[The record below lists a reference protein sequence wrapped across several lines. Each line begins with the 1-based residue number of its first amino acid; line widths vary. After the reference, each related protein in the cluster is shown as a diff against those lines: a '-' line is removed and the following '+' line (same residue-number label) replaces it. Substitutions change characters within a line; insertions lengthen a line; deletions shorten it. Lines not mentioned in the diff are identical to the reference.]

1 MNKQHC
7 IILGGGHA
15 AAQLAPSLRQQG
27 WDGDIT
33 LVSDEGVLPYQRPP
47 LSKGYLLGTQTLE
60 QILIKGPK
68 VYEKAAIQLK
78 LSVRCTQIDRQKKQ
92 LYLDNGEVLNY
103 DKLALTLGSRVRQLD
118 IAGAELTGV
127 FYLKTLEDLDRIKSH
142 ANRPSTRRAVIIGG
156 GYIGLETAAVLRKLG
171 MEVTVL
177 EAMSRILQR
186 VTTPDVSAFYH
197 RIHTEEGVTICC
209 DKTVSTLAGTQ
220 QITAVHCTSG
230 DVYPADL
237 VIIGIGVIP
246 NTELAEAAG
255 LSVNNGILINDFAVT
270 SDPDI
275 VAAGD
280 CASFVSQRYG
290 RSIRLES
297 VPNAM
302 AQATS
307 AAASICDIDKQF
319 QALPWFWSDQYD
331 LKLQI
336 AGLSQGHDQVVIR
349 GDLARGRE
357 LTVFYLKEGRIL
369 SLDCVNRPKD
379 FMIGKKLIESA
390 QQLDTTLLSDEAIDL
405 GTLLK

>member
-1 MNKQHC
+1 MNKKHC

-27 WDGDIT
+27 WEGDIT
-33 LVSDEGVLPYQRPP
+33 LVSDEAVLPYQRPP
-47 LSKGYLLGTQTLE
+47 LSKGYLLGTQDLE
-60 QILIKGPK
+60 KILIKGPK
-68 VYEKAAIQLK
+68 VYEKSDIQLR
-78 LSVRCTQIDRQKKQ
+78 LGVRGTRIDRQNKQ
-92 LYLDNGEVLNY
+92 LYLDNDEVLNY
-103 DKLALTLGSRVRQLD
+103 DKLALTLGSRVRKLSLQGSDL
-118 IAGAELTGV
+118 EGV
-127 FYLKTLEDLDRIKSH
+127 FYLKTLDDLDRIKSH
-142 ANRPSTRRAVIIGG
+142 TAKPNTRRAVIIGG

-197 RIHTEEGVTICC
+197 RIHTEEGVNICC
-209 DKTVSTLAGTQ
+209 EKAVSALEGTQ
-220 QITAVHCTSG
+220 RITAVHCASG

-255 LSVNNGILINDFAVT
+255 LTVDNGIAINDFAVT
-270 SDPDI
+270 NDPDI

-280 CASFVSQRYG
+280 CTVFESERYG
-290 RSIRLES
+290 RPIRLES

-307 AAASICDIDKQF
+307 AAASICGTDKPF

-331 LKLQI
+331 LKLQM
-336 AGLSQGHDQVVIR
+336 AGLSQGYDQVVIR
-349 GDLARGRE
+349 GDLEHGRE
-357 LTVFYLKEGRIL
+357 LTVFYLKEGRVL

-379 FMIGKKLIESA
+379 FMIGKKLIESEK
-390 QQLDTTLLSDEAIDL
+390 QLDTIVLSNDAIDL
-405 GTLLK
+405 GTLL

>member
-33 LVSDEGVLPYQRPP
+33 LISEETVLPYQRPP
-47 LSKGYLLGTQTLE
+47 LSKGYLLGTQALE

-68 VYEKAAIQLK
+68 VYEKADIQLK
-78 LSVRCTQIDRQKKQ
+78 LGARGTRIDRQKKQ
-92 LYLDNGEVLNY
+92 LHLDNGEVLNY
-103 DKLALTLGSRVRQLD
+103 DKLALTLGSRVRKLD
-118 IAGAELTGV
+118 MAGVDLAGV

-142 ANRPSTRRAVIIGG
+142 VNQATTHRAVIIGG

-209 DKTVSTLAGTQ
+209 DKTVSTLEGTQ
-220 QITAVHCTSG
+220 HINAVHCTSG

-246 NTELAEAAG
+246 NTELAEDAG
-255 LSVNNGILINDFAVT
+255 LTVDNGIVVNDFAVT
-270 SDPDI
+270 NDPDI

-280 CASFVSQRYG
+280 CTSFVSQRYG
-290 RSIRLES
+290 RPIRLES

-307 AAASICDIDKQF
+307 AAASLCGIDKPF

-331 LKLQI
+331 LKLQM
-336 AGLSQGHDQVVIR
+336 AGLSQGYDKVVIR
-349 GDLARGRE
+349 GDLEHGRE
-357 LTVFYLKEGRIL
+357 LTVFYLKEGRVL

-379 FMIGKKLIESA
+379 FMIGKKLIESEK
-390 QQLDTTLLSDEAIDL
+390 QLDTTLLSNDNIDL
-405 GTLLK
+405 GSLLK